1 MIKEL
6 KYFFFILSIFLFL
19 IIIGR
24 YYFSDYN
31 KKNSY
36 KSINALD
43 QKIDK
48 LSENL
53 DILKSNTE
61 NIIEYVENDKNK
73 KKKKY
78 YFWILLNND

>member
-6 KYFFFILSIFLFL
+6 KYFFFILTIFLFL

-53 DILKSNTE
+53 VILKSNT
-61 NIIEYVENDKNK
+61 
-73 KKKKY
+73 
-78 YFWILLNND
+78 

>member
-6 KYFFFILSIFLFL
+6 KYFFFIITIFLFL

-24 YYFSDYN
+24 YYFSDHN
-31 KKNSY
+31 KNNSY

-53 DILKSNTE
+53 VILKNNTE

-73 KKKKY
+73 EKKKY
-78 YFWILLNND
+78 YFWKLLNND

>member
-19 IIIGR
+19 IIIGK

-53 DILKSNTE
+53 VILKNNTE

-73 KKKKY
+73 VKKKY
-78 YFWILLNND
+78 YFWKLLNND